1 MDDENFDHF
10 LDRVG
15 ENLKFLIKNQKG
27 SRSMQ
32 KFLDKIYPEHVNLLL
47 NRISSDLKEIMTD
60 PYGNYFIQKL
70 IQCSSSNQRM
80 IILNIV
86 KIK

>member
-1 MDDENFDHF
+1 
-10 LDRVG
+10 
-15 ENLKFLIKNQKG
+15 
-27 SRSMQ
+27 MQ

-80 IILNIV
+80 TILNIV
-86 KIK
+86 KIKIILIRNFYFLLKKLFILF